1 MPLTAACALLR
12 PGELQTERVT
22 SLLLVAG
29 DVCKELSEKC
39 PRGAPLIRAPN
50 VSVLQSSEDV
60 IEPTEGRA
68 GIGHSPALWAHSDS
82 PALPWADPAQHLPAV
97 ALQTSVGW
105 AVGQRQP
112 WHSPRCCRWELL

>member
-1 MPLTAACALLR
+1 M
-12 PGELQTERVT
+12 
-22 SLLLVAG
+22 
-29 DVCKELSEKC
+29 
-39 PRGAPLIRAPN
+39 
-50 VSVLQSSEDV
+50 LQSSEDV

-105 AVGQRQP
+105 ATSALAQPQVLQVGAAVI
-112 WHSPRCCRWELL
+112 